1 MEDQQEYERIS
12 EFAAGLSAEQ
22 LDRKAH
28 IPMFKDSPF
37 GEYPTQEQVIG
48 GLGVN
53 RSKYPTLS
61 PRHARAPVCA
71 LSDLIARRLEGV
83 ADCRQVFY
91 RGSEFS
97 IKISLRSRSFQYL
110 MDNLR
115 I

>member
-48 GLGVN
+48 PGTPLLV
-53 RSKYPTLS
+53 LFQFAH
-61 PRHARAPVCA
+61 PRHLGFLTIP
-71 LSDLIARRLEGV
+71 E
-83 ADCRQVFY
+83 
-91 RGSEFS
+91 
-97 IKISLRSRSFQYL
+97 
-110 MDNLR
+110 
-115 I
+115 